1 VHSKLFALVSGTA
14 VIAFAIP
21 AARSQSVTRSATF
34 NPVLQVDGGSSSTG
48 LNFTGISY
56 PIRGVT
62 TTINLTKCDTPIN
75 LATGAC
81 QGLGDSYNDEI
92 QLRLQSPSGTIRTL
106 VPGGTLSGQTP
117 GASVTWTFSDAASS
131 LVSGSSLISGT
142 YLPNQSL
149 GAFIGENGNGN
160 WSLLFTDWAED
171 DPLTINSWGLT
182 LLWTLPYNTVQPY
195 ANIQSVGLDALKNQR
210 ELVLNQAG
218 NCDQRGWVV
227 YDSDKGKDPS
237 KTKKKQSFC
246 VFAEG
251 GYATGSINGTS
262 TLGGYDTRNA
272 SSAFGVEWKASQQW
286 AIGAAYGYGTANLG
300 GYNFQD
306 TTASI
311 DSNINSGNIYAVY
324 RPDKNWKI
332 AALGGYSGF
341 SYSGNRTF
349 LGDTSDSSFSA
360 NGYTAAIQASY
371 DIILSKDYN
380 NKKNPLNPVRVRPLI
395 GLAWGSHQQDGFNE
409 TGDGTLV
416 NVQGQT
422 TNSLM
427 ATLGASLEA
436 PIPLNSSKIT
446 VLTPRVGVAYQYDF
460 LANQNGNKSIT
471 AVFQDDP
478 TTSFTEV
485 GQNRGANSVY
495 LDLGAD
501 LQINP
506 NLVLYASVNYQAFT
520 NGNQFG
526 YQGGVRVKF

>member
-1 VHSKLFALVSGTA
+1 MNSCRAAFVAIATLSTALATQSALAAPFVLTWQESSGFGLPVNGGPGRAEAVIDLDLNNIALPTVFGVLVPSWINNGNPISITVSGT
-14 VIAFAIP
+14 
-21 AARSQSVTRSATF
+21 SG
-34 NPVLQVDGGSSSTG
+34 DG
-48 LNFTGISY
+48 
-56 PIRGVT
+56 
-62 TTINLTKCDTPIN
+62 
-75 LATGAC
+75 
-81 QGLGDSYNDEI
+81 
-92 QLRLQSPSGTIRTL
+92 
-106 VPGGTLSGQTP
+106 
-117 GASVTWTFSDAASS
+117 TFSFSRLVFDNNKINFDFTQNLIGQSGWGTPDSTSGDFNLFSASS
-131 LVSGSSLISGT
+131 GNWG
-142 YLPNQSL
+142 
-149 GAFIGENGNGN
+149 GAFWFQLWDGTT
-160 WSLLFTDWAED
+160 WLL
-171 DPLTINSWGLT
+171 LTSFLRAQI
-182 LLWTLPYNTVQPY
+182 LPTSTIQPY
-195 ANIQSVGLDALKNQR
+195 ADIQSVGLDALKNQR

-218 NCDQRGWVV
+218 NCDQMGWVV

-237 KTKKKQSFC
+237 KPKKNQSFC

-251 GYATGSINGTS
+251 GYATGSINGSS
-262 TLGGYDTRNA
+262 TLGGYDTRNV

-349 LGDTSDSSFSA
+349 LADTADSSFSA

-380 NKKNPLNPVRVRPLI
+380 NKKNPLNPVRVRPLVGI
-395 GLAWGSHQQDGFNE
+395 AWGAHQQDGFNE
-409 TGDGTLV
+409 TGDGTLL

-427 ATLGASLEA
+427 ATLGASVEA
-436 PIPLNSSKIT
+436 PIPLNSGKTT

-471 AVFQDDP
+471 AALQDDP
-478 TTSFTEV
+478 TTSFTEA

-506 NLVLYASVNYQAFT
+506 NLVLYAAVNYQAFT

>member
-1 VHSKLFALVSGTA
+1 MIFGPS
-14 VIAFAIP
+14 
-21 AARSQSVTRSATF
+21 
-34 NPVLQVDGGSSSTG
+34 
-48 LNFTGISY
+48 
-56 PIRGVT
+56 
-62 TTINLTKCDTPIN
+62 
-75 LATGAC
+75 
-81 QGLGDSYNDEI
+81 GLGATS
-92 QLRLQSPSGTIRTL
+92 TL
-106 VPGGTLSGQTP
+106 
-117 GASVTWTFSDAASS
+117 
-131 LVSGSSLISGT
+131 
-142 YLPNQSL
+142 
-149 GAFIGENGNGN
+149 
-160 WSLLFTDWAED
+160 
-171 DPLTINSWGLT
+171 
-182 LLWTLPYNTVQPY
+182 QPY
-195 ANIQSVGLDALKNQR
+195 ADMQSIGLDALKNQR
-210 ELVLNQAG
+210 ELILNQAG
-218 NCDQRGWVV
+218 DCDQKGWVV
-227 YDSDKGKDPS
+227 YDSNKTKASS
-237 KTKKKQSFC
+237 KTKKNQSLC

-262 TLGGYDTRNA
+262 TLGGYDTSNA

-286 AIGAAYGYGTANLG
+286 AIGAAYAYGTTNLG

-311 DSNINSGNIYAVY
+311 ESNINSGNIYAVY

-349 LGDTSDSSFSA
+349 LADTANSSFSA

-395 GLAWGSHQQDGFNE
+395 GLAWGAHQQDGFNE

-436 PIPLNSSKIT
+436 PIPLNSSKTT

-460 LANQNGNKSIT
+460 LANQNSNKSIT
-471 AVFQDDP
+471 AALQDDP

-506 NLVLYASVNYQAFT
+506 NLVLYAAVNYQAFT
-520 NGNQFG
+520 NGDQFG

>member
-1 VHSKLFALVSGTA
+1 VILLKIIRLVLQLPRSTLKSTATPRTLQLPKLARTILFASASLVPAGASLLA
-14 VIAFAIP
+14 VAPAFADPNATVTFNGIQYQINYQTIKWSEVTFNKTAQP
-21 AARSQSVTRSATF
+21 WWGSEANARFFASALSQPGVLPGANPTFRGIIGPSVGFEEPSATIITVAYGF
-34 NPVLQVDGGSSSTG
+34 RSNQSTQ
-48 LNFTGISY
+48 LSPND
-56 PIRGVT
+56 
-62 TTINLTKCDTPIN
+62 IN
-75 LATGAC
+75 
-81 QGLGDSYNDEI
+81 
-92 QLRLQSPSGTIRTL
+92 TL
-106 VPGGTLSGQTP
+106 VRSYTYVVSAIT
-117 GASVTWTFSDAASS
+117 ASS
-131 LVSGSSLISGT
+131 
-142 YLPNQSL
+142 
-149 GAFIGENGNGN
+149 F
-160 WSLLFTDWAED
+160 
-171 DPLTINSWGLT
+171 
-182 LLWTLPYNTVQPY
+182 QPY
-195 ANIQSVGLDALKNQR
+195 ADMQSIGLDALKNQR

-227 YDSDKGKDPS
+227 YDSDKGKDPR
-237 KTKKKQSFC
+237 KPKKNLSFC

-251 GYATGSINGTS
+251 GNATGSINGTS
-262 TLGGYDTRNA
+262 TLGGYDTSNA

-286 AIGAAYGYGTANLG
+286 AIGAAYGYGTTNLG

-311 DSNINSGNIYAVY
+311 ESNINSGNIYAVY

-349 LGDTSDSSFSA
+349 LGDTANSSFSA

-380 NKKNPLNPVRVRPLI
+380 NKKNPLNPVRVRPLV
-395 GLAWGSHQQDGFNE
+395 GLAWGGHQQDSFSE
-409 TGDGTLV
+409 TGDGTLAD
-416 NVQGQT
+416 VQEQT

-436 PIPLNSSKIT
+436 PIPLNSSKTT

-471 AVFQDDP
+471 AVLQDDP

-495 LDLGAD
+495 VDLGAD

-506 NLVLYASVNYQAFT
+506 NLVLYAAVNYQAFT
-520 NGNQFG
+520 NGDQFG

>member
-1 VHSKLFALVSGTA
+1 VLKSALNNTVKFPR
-14 VIAFAIP
+14 ILLAI
-21 AARSQSVTRSATF
+21 
-34 NPVLQVDGGSSSTG
+34 SSI
-48 LNFTGISY
+48 L
-56 PIRGVT
+56 
-62 TTINLTKCDTPIN
+62 
-75 LATGAC
+75 
-81 QGLGDSYNDEI
+81 
-92 QLRLQSPSGTIRTL
+92 
-106 VPGGTLSGQTP
+106 
-117 GASVTWTFSDAASS
+117 ASS
-131 LVSGSSLISGT
+131 LFTGTAQAAPFVLTWQQSAGSGQGPNGGPGRATATVDIDLNTISLPTGFSVPNPTWLNGGNPISVTISGT
-142 YLPNQSL
+142 NNNGTFNFSDVHFDNNGIAFNFNQNLIGQSGWGTPD
-149 GAFIGENGNGN
+149 GANGDFN
-160 WSLLFTDWAED
+160 LFVVAPATWYGSWFFALADGIDWLILTSFLQQVI
-171 DPLTINSWGLT
+171 PLST
-182 LLWTLPYNTVQPY
+182 LQPY
-195 ANIQSVGLDALKNQR
+195 ADIQSIGLDALKNQR
-210 ELVLNQAG
+210 ELVLNTAG
-218 NCDQRGWVV
+218 DCDHRGWVV
-227 YDSDKGKDPS
+227 YDSDTAKDVNKGT
-237 KTKKKQSFC
+237 KTKKKQSLC

-311 DSNINSGNIYAVY
+311 DSNINSGSIYAVY

-332 AALGGYSGF
+332 AALGGYSRF

-349 LGDTSDSSFSA
+349 LGDTANSSFSA

-416 NVQGQT
+416 NIQGQT

-427 ATLGASLEA
+427 ATLGASVEA
-436 PIPLNSSKIT
+436 PIPLNSSKTT

-471 AVFQDDP
+471 AVLQDDP
-478 TTSFTEV
+478 ATSFTEV

-506 NLVLYASVNYQAFT
+506 NLVVYAAVNYQAFT